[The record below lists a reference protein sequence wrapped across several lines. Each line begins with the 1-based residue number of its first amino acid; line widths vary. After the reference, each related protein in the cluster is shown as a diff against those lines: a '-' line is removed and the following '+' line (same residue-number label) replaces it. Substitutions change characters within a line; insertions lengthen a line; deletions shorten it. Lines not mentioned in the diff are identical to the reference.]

1 MSSDFMAMDCSP
13 LSELK
18 TTLSIQVY
26 VQIAYHI
33 IFMIQCMWSLRK
45 KSDSVLIFG
54 ISRISTSL
62 DHSSSLQPFKYGFST
77 RWCWVHS
84 LPN

>member
-33 IFMIQCMWSLRK
+33 IFMIQCMLSLRK
-45 KSDSVLIFG
+45 KSVLIFE

-77 RWCWVHS
+77 R
-84 LPN
+84 

>member
-33 IFMIQCMWSLRK
+33 IFIIQCMWSVATK
-45 KSDSVLIFG
+45 EV
-54 ISRISTSL
+54 
-62 DHSSSLQPFKYGFST
+62 SSNFWNFTNFHIPRS
-77 RWCWVHS
+77 
-84 LPN
+84 

>member
-1 MSSDFMAMDCSP
+1 MSSDFMVIDCSP

-45 KSDSVLIFG
+45 KSVLIFG

-77 RWCWVHS
+77 R
-84 LPN
+84 

>member
-1 MSSDFMAMDCSP
+1 MSSDFRAMDCSP

-33 IFMIQCMWSLRK
+33 IFMIQ
-45 KSDSVLIFG
+45 DSMYVVATKEVRSNFWNFTIFH
-54 ISRISTSL
+54 IPRS
-62 DHSSSLQPFKYGFST
+62 
-77 RWCWVHS
+77 
-84 LPN
+84 

>member
-1 MSSDFMAMDCSP
+1 MAFPEPSEQTNTKTKNPEFPMSSDFMAMDCSP

-33 IFMIQCMWSLRK
+33 IFMIQ
-45 KSDSVLIFG
+45 
-54 ISRISTSL
+54 
-62 DHSSSLQPFKYGFST
+62 
-77 RWCWVHS
+77 
-84 LPN
+84 